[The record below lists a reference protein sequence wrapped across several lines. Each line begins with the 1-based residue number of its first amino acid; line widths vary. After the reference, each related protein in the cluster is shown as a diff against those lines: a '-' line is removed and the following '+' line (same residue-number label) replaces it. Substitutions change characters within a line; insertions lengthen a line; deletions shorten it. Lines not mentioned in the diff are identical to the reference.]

1 MESLLLVFNQNI
13 TIKSAASHSVRI
25 YFTSVSE
32 LWQLWSEK
40 SCLHVIPHISQKSN
54 YSKTVIRKHMKRF

>member
-13 TIKSAASHSVRI
+13 PIKSAASYNVRI

-40 SCLHVIPHISQKSN
+40 SCLHVIPYISQKSN
-54 YSKTVIRKHMKRF
+54 YSKTLIKKYLKIF